1 MEFKENKWIYTDFNG
16 QIRIDRQKL
25 YSHLK
30 ENLKMLITDKDNYY
44 LFEDGIYKQIS
55 QREIKALIKKNL
67 PVQCRTSKDWE
78 SVWKE
83 FSTDFPDVK
92 ETDFN
97 ANENLVPFQNGV
109 LDLSTGDLKAFDEKL
124 LLTRKIHCNY
134 VSGKNIEDAPVFNSY
149 LKTLCS
155 DNQIEMRF
163 LLEYM
168 GAALSNV
175 KGWRFK
181 KLLILVG
188 EGDTGKTQI
197 RELTM
202 KLLGEENCVSIDMRK
217 INDRFGTAQLYQ
229 KRLAGSGDMSTV
241 EIDEMAT
248 IKGLTGGDSMFAEF
262 KGKDGFSFKYDGL
275 LWFNANALPHF
286 RGDRGKHVYSRF
298 AIVNCRN
305 VIPEEK
311 RDSQLIDKLLSE
323 KDIIAS
329 VAIDMLKKAV
339 DRGYKFSESN
349 EMKVSR
355 EQYSVENNSL
365 LSFIKDCCEC
375 YTVEHK
381 TKRSEFNR
389 VYKIWCNANR
399 VLPERDR
406 EIGKQLKEHFLI
418 ECQKMNGHYYY
429 PLKIHD
435 EVLREYD
442 STTYALNSINQKY
455 TQGQ

>member
-1 MEFKENKWIYTDFNG
+1 MQTHF
-16 QIRIDRQKL
+16 
-25 YSHLK
+25 
-30 ENLKMLITDKDNYY
+30 
-44 LFEDGIYKQIS
+44 
-55 QREIKALIKKNL
+55 
-67 PVQCRTSKDWE
+67 
-78 SVWKE
+78 
-83 FSTDFPDVK
+83 
-92 ETDFN
+92 
-97 ANENLVPFQNGV
+97 
-109 LDLSTGDLKAFDEKL
+109 
-124 LLTRKIHCNY
+124 
-134 VSGKNIEDAPVFNSY
+134 
-149 LKTLCS
+149 
-155 DNQIEMRF
+155 
-163 LLEYM
+163 
-168 GAALSNV
+168 
-175 KGWRFK
+175 
-181 KLLILVG
+181 
-188 EGDTGKTQI
+188 
-197 RELTM
+197 
-202 KLLGEENCVSIDMRK
+202 
-217 INDRFGTAQLYQ
+217 
-229 KRLAGSGDMSTV
+229 
-241 EIDEMAT
+241 
-248 IKGLTGGDSMFAEF
+248 
-262 KGKDGFSFKYDGL
+262 
-275 LWFNANALPHF
+275 PHF

-355 EQYSVENNSL
+355 DQYSVENNSL